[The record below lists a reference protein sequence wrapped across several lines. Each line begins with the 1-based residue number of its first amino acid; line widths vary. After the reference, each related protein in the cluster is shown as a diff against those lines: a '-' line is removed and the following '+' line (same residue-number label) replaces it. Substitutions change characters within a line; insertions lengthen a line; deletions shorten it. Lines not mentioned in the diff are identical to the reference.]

1 MGQPKFAANQPEIA
15 ADRAENVVRFDTR
28 RRASHVRSDTD
39 VQPHSSGG
47 VVVRLPLANKGRGQ
61 ITPPTDQHIANG
73 QAQPSG
79 TNDTALT
86 TFDFVATAF
95 LILSV
100 FAAPALVWTLL
111 RSASF
116 G

>member
-1 MGQPKFAANQPEIA
+1 MAQLSFAADKPATVASQ
-15 ADRAENVVRFDTR
+15 RENVVPFDAR
-28 RRASHVRSDTD
+28 RRVSRLRGAADA
-39 VQPHSSGG
+39 QPRAPGG
-47 VVVRLPLANKGRGQ
+47 VVVRLPLPGRQGAPRAEES
-61 ITPPTDQHIANG
+61 TTKG
-73 QAQPSG
+73 QAASSSA
-79 TNDTALT
+79 NERRLT

-100 FAAPALVWTLL
+100 FATPALVWTLL